1 MFATPDQ
8 VNCGFLQLPSSEEIS
23 ALLTG
28 RKLTCIA
35 TFLDETFEELQYDI
49 ATTVA
54 EAVEQLAGIIK
65 LSEYSTFTL
74 YEARKVGACSCLASV
89 ACICYSPAHQT
100 VIQSIVWALKYLYS
114 PVQRSFD
121 Q

>member
-65 LSEYSTFTL
+65 LREYSTFTL

-89 ACICYSPAHQT
+89 ACSSPAHQT
-100 VIQSIVWALKYLYS
+100 VIQSIVWALEYLYS
-114 PVQRSFD
+114 PAQRSFD